1 MGSKSEFVATV
12 PQFITVL
19 VSVRQQWVYYIV
31 IVIVHNPTKKLVV
44 SVFHEVLHSRAALA
58 IETSPGPASQEAF

>member
-1 MGSKSEFVATV
+1 M
-12 PQFITVL
+12 
-19 VSVRQQWVYYIV
+19 

-58 IETSPGPASQEAF
+58 IETSPGPTSQEAF

>member
-1 MGSKSEFVATV
+1 M
-12 PQFITVL
+12 
-19 VSVRQQWVYYIV
+19 

-58 IETSPGPASQEAF
+58 IETGRPMTLKFNTVPEVVEVHAPAKFH